1 MYYEELSKEIIGA
14 FFRTH
19 TALGYGFLEK
29 VYENA
34 LAYELKKM
42 GFDAEKQIP
51 IKVYYD
57 GVEVGSYTADILVND
72 LIMLELKVA
81 DSIQPEHEAQLLNY
95 LKATEYEVGYVLNF
109 GNKATF
115 KRIVFDNE
123 RKNQRKSV

>member
-14 FFRTH
+14 FYRVH

-34 LAYELKKM
+34 LAFELKKS
-42 GFDAEKQIP
+42 GFEAEKQVP
-51 IKVYYD
+51 IKVFYERI
-57 GVEVGSYTADILVND
+57 EVGSYTADIVVND
-72 LIMLELKVA
+72 LIILELKVA
-81 DSIQPEHEAQLLNY
+81 EAIQPEHEAQLLNY

-109 GNKATF
+109 GKKATF
-115 KRIVFDNE
+115 KRIVFDND